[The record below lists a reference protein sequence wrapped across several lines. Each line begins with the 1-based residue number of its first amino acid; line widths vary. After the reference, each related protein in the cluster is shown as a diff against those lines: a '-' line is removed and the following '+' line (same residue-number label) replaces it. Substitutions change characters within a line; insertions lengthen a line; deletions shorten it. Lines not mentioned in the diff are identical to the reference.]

1 MVSCVSIYSE
11 HYNMH
16 KDVTFITVHV
26 GENFG
31 SNLQAIATSE
41 TLKSIGCTPLLINY
55 IPQRVSKKYYWK
67 TAFKNP
73 VRLVWRIF
81 RAPVFYKNHN
91 IYDKFLAKYCAM
103 SKPIYDGDDFVEK
116 CPKAD
121 VYITGSDQV
130 WNSHHNQGFNSRY
143 YFDGIDGKKV
153 AYASSFGVS
162 KLPEHEYDEAKRLL
176 KNYSF
181 ISVREK
187 SGKEIVETM
196 GYQAVQLLD
205 PTFMLDAEGWEKYSS
220 KRVVSDPYIL
230 VYIPYNIVDKD
241 LIYKSVRRIAEKKI
255 LKVVTFSWGWMKDK
269 YADITIRFANPG
281 DFLSLMIYADYVIT
295 NSFHGTAFSIN
306 LNKQFWVYMPTGFS
320 TRISSILDLCGLKGR
335 LLDQLITDEQVDNY
349 VDYEPVNE
357 ILKSERR
364 KSIDFLTKAIE

>member
-1 MVSCVSIYSE
+1 MKKASI
-11 HYNMH
+11 
-16 KDVTFITVHV
+16 ITVHV
-26 GENFG
+26 GANFG

-41 TLKSIGCTPLLINY
+41 TLKSIGCNPLLINY
-55 IPQRVSKKYYWK
+55 VPQRVSKTYYWK

-73 VRLVWRIF
+73 VRLVWRIL

-91 IYDKFLAKYCAM
+91 IYNKFLAKYCRM

-116 CPKAD
+116 CPLAD

-162 KLPEHEYDEAKRLL
+162 KLPEQEYKEAKKLL
-176 KNYSF
+176 K
-181 ISVREK
+181 
-187 SGKEIVETM
+187 M

-205 PTFMLDAEGWEKYSS
+205 PTFMLDADGWEKYSS
-220 KRVVSDPYIL
+220 KRIISEPYIL
-230 VYIPYNIVDKD
+230 VYIPYNIADKD
-241 LIYKSVRRIAEKKI
+241 LIYKSVRRIAKKNY

-281 DFLSLMIYADYVIT
+281 DFLSLMLYAEFVIT

-320 TRISSILDLCGLKGR
+320 TRISSILDLCGLRGR
-335 LLDQLITDEQVDNY
+335 LLDQLITDEQIDKSI
-349 VDYEPVNE
+349 DYEPVNE

-364 KSIDFLTKAIE
+364 KSIDFLTKAIG

>member
-1 MVSCVSIYSE
+1 MKNVA
-11 HYNMH
+11 
-16 KDVTFITVHV
+16 FITVHV

-41 TLKSIGCTPLLINY
+41 TLKSIGCNPLLINY
-55 IPQRVSKKYYWK
+55 IPQRVSKIFYWK

-73 VRLVWRIF
+73 VRLGWRIL

-91 IYDKFLAKYCAM
+91 IYDKFLAKFCRM

-162 KLPEHEYDEAKRLL
+162 KLPEQEYKEAKKLL

-187 SGKEIVETM
+187 SGKEMVETM

-205 PTFMLDAEGWEKYSS
+205 PTFMLDAKGWENYSS
-220 KRVVSDPYIL
+220 KRIVNEPYIL
-230 VYIPYNIVDKD
+230 VYIPYNIADKD
-241 LIYKSVRRIAEKKI
+241 LIYKSIRRISEKKN
-255 LKVVTFSWGWMKDK
+255 LKVEELLVTIQKDMLEAARAHRDSHTFTATTWDEFVDTVNNK
-269 YADITIRFANPG
+269 PG
-281 DFLSLMIYADYVIT
+281 FIKAMWCGETECEENIKAETGATTRCMPFEQEQLSDVCVCCGKPAKKM
-295 NSFHGTAFSIN
+295 
-306 LNKQFWVYMPTGFS
+306 VYF
-320 TRISSILDLCGLKGR
+320 GR
-335 LLDQLITDEQVDNY
+335 AY
-349 VDYEPVNE
+349 
-357 ILKSERR
+357 
-364 KSIDFLTKAIE
+364 